1 MRTATPAFIA
11 IDALCLV
18 ATCLVTIQAFRNPK
32 KLRTSLVIYAILSL
46 PCCIVNTLA
55 FEDIIADRWNSLA
68 YLISTAITMTIRIYL
83 VMDIG
88 LRLQTRPGWFHG
100 LAYTGMAFLIGS
112 CICIVVQLGILGA
125 HPEDQYPYR
134 PVFITGVC
142 LAIVSSMCAYLF
154 AFLPL
159 IRSIRASAYGI
170 WFLTLETSW
179 STVYGTIYLW
189 FFIVN
194 TWEWYFDIMLLM
206 DYAMRFILC
215 LMNAWPPPQQVI
227 DTLSSHLHG
236 KSNKDH
242 TSSQINIATVPQR
255 LE

>member
-159 IRSIRASAYGI
+159 IRSIRASAYGVSSFCTMKI
-170 WFLTLETSW
+170 CMLTLT
-179 STVYGTIYLW
+179 
-189 FFIVN
+189 F
-194 TWEWYFDIMLLM
+194 
-206 DYAMRFILC
+206 
-215 LMNAWPPPQQVI
+215 
-227 DTLSSHLHG
+227 
-236 KSNKDH
+236 
-242 TSSQINIATVPQR
+242 
-255 LE
+255 